1 VNAPLATMPDS
12 DADADADGASGRRDR
27 GDPLATDQPSLQAV
41 LDALDDPDCR
51 AIVRRLER
59 PMTAAELSAACEMP
73 SSTTY
78 RKLELLSDASLVEE
92 RIEVRTD
99 GQHTTRYALAFEAVR
114 VALDEDRTFELDIE
128 RSSHTPED
136 QLSELWAAVRRE
148 T

>member
-1 VNAPLATMPDS
+1 MPDRDVDADP
-12 DADADADGASGRRDR
+12 DADAGGARDR
-27 GDPLATDQPSLQAV
+27 RERDGRDPLATDQPSLQAV

-51 AIVRRLER
+51 AIVRQLEQ
-59 PMTAAELSAACEMP
+59 PMTAAELSSACDMP

-114 VALDEDRTFELDIE
+114 VALNEDRTFDLDVE
-128 RSSHTPED
+128 RSSHAPEE